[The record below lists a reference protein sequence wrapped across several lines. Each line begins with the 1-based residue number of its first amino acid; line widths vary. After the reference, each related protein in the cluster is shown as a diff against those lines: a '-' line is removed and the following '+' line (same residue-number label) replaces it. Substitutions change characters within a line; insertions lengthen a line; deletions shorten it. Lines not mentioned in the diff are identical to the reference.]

1 MLSFQ
6 FINSTDGGPSYTW
19 SSIALDS
26 QFASGDIPMP
36 LVVACVQ
43 GETIYSTNTT
53 VMEFSPFE
61 FGSWDPTVYAF
72 APLEYLGSSFD
83 GGEIPYDGNCVRGFD
98 NAGFVLGTSS
108 SLFNELVGTA
118 LATELLNPLTSVLTS
133 LGLNLDTTHE
143 YVAEYINPFFNYT
156 QNSGLYSDSPSLY
169 LVDGGE
175 DLEAIPFQPLIQP
188 ERKVDV
194 IFAVDVSGD
203 TTYGWPNGSSLIAT
217 YERSVSDTNIYN
229 STSFPAV
236 PDANTFV
243 NLGLNTRPTF
253 FGCNRSNFSITTPLV
268 VYLPNYPYITESNI
282 STFDLTYN
290 DSQRDA
296 IILNGYNIATM
307 ANDTRDSSWSTCVGC
322 AMLSRSFDRT
332 NTTVPAACSSCFET
346 FCWNGTIDSTTPPPY
361 DPTIGWM
368 ASNTTNSTGTTTSNP
383 TSTQATSSAATT
395 TGTSAAIPTA
405 MPKAVPFVLGAVLA
419 LLGFM

>member
-6 FINSTDGGPSYTW
+6 FINATDGGPSYTW

-36 LVVACVQ
+36 LVVADVQ
-43 GETIYSTNTT
+43 GETVYSTNAT

-72 APLEYLGSSFD
+72 APLEYLGSSFN
-83 GGEIPYDGNCVRGFD
+83 GGEIPSDGNCVRGFD

-108 SLFNELVGTA
+108 SLFNELVGTS
-118 LATELLNPLTSVLTS
+118 LATSLLAPLTSVLTA
-133 LGLNLDTTHE
+133 LGLELDTTHE
-143 YVAEYINPFFNYT
+143 YVAEYPNPFFNYT
-156 QNSGLYSDSPSLY
+156 QNSGVYSDSPTLY
-169 LVDGGE
+169 LDDGGL
-175 DLEAIPFQPLIQP
+175 DLEGIPFEPLIQP

-194 IFAVDVSGD
+194 IFAVDVSSD
-203 TTYGWPNGSSLIAT
+203 TTYGWPNGSSIIAT
-217 YERSVSDTNIYN
+217 YERSVSHTNIGN
-229 STSFPAV
+229 GTSFPAV

-253 FGCNRSNFSITTPLV
+253 FGCNSSNFSLATPLV
-268 VYLPNYPYITESNI
+268 VYLPNYPYITDSNT

-290 DSQRDA
+290 NSQRDA
-296 IILNGYNIATM
+296 MILNGYNIATM
-307 ANDTRDSSWSTCVGC
+307 ANNTRDSDWSTCVGC

-332 NTTVPAACSSCFET
+332 NTTVPSACSSCFQT
-346 FCWNGTIDSTTPPPY
+346 FCWNGTIDSTTPPNY
-361 DPTIGWM
+361 DPTIGWI
-368 ASNTTNSTGTTTSNP
+368 ASNTTTPSGTTTSSP
-383 TSTQATSSAATT
+383 TNTQATSTAPTT
-395 TGTSAAIPTA
+395 TSTGAAIPTA
-405 MPKAVPFVLGAVLA
+405 MPSTVLSVLGVVLA